1 MLYQMHGL
9 ETMHIQVILY
19 SLSRLYLCTYE
30 YVYMNFK
37 QLIKKESMNL
47 KEQGEAYG
55 RVEKEEREGEN
66 NIII

>member
-1 MLYQMHGL
+1 
-9 ETMHIQVILY
+9 
-19 SLSRLYLCTYE
+19 
-30 YVYMNFK
+30 MNFK

-66 NIII
+66 NIIIW

>member
-30 YVYMNFK
+30 YIYICVCVCVCVCVSVYTHTCIFVLSFNEK
-37 QLIKKESMNL
+37 DLI
-47 KEQGEAYG
+47 
-55 RVEKEEREGEN
+55 
-66 NIII
+66 

>member
-1 MLYQMHGL
+1 
-9 ETMHIQVILY
+9 
-19 SLSRLYLCTYE
+19 
-30 YVYMNFK
+30 MNFK

-47 KEQGEAYG
+47 KEQGEVYG